1 MIGWPSVHAALPM
14 TLLGMEISSQIQPCV
29 MACPMSVFE
38 RDIICHPV
46 SRPKG
51 CPHTHSTVPSVC
63 CKIIVMGLSP
73 NSLLGRP
80 CRICASADKRGDA
93 EI

>member
-29 MACPMSVFE
+29 
-38 RDIICHPV
+38 ICHPV